1 MTTGVSLHFS
11 HAGNSREVCA
21 EAPPVLYKIIHM
33 AARPEHGSHAV
44 TGPYIRLFMGLGWG
58 MMKPNQ
64 VMPID
69 RHSPQLSFAHT
80 ILLKCRKES
89 PPLLTAI

>member
-1 MTTGVSLHFS
+1 MAL
-11 HAGNSREVCA
+11 
-21 EAPPVLYKIIHM
+21 VLYKIIHM
-33 AARPEHGSHAV
+33 AARPEQGSHAV
-44 TGPYIRLFMGLGWG
+44 TGPYVRLFMGLGWG

-80 ILLKCRKES
+80 ILLKCSEERYPPSLQPS
-89 PPLLTAI
+89 PEAVIILFS